1 MPPYNYAIGQMIEQ
15 AVNATKSLDHKRLAD
30 YLRKNE
36 MKTIVGP
43 ISFDKNGERA
53 KPALVQAQFRNI
65 KDNDW
70 DQFRAP
76 GKQVVIWPSSE
87 KQGDV
92 ITPFDKARKAT

>member
-1 MPPYNYAIGQMIEQ
+1 
-15 AVNATKSLDHKRLAD
+15 
-30 YLRKNE
+30 

-43 ISFDKNGERA
+43 INFDKNGERA

-70 DQFRAP
+70 DQFKTP
-76 GKQVVIWPSSE
+76 GRQIVVWPTAE